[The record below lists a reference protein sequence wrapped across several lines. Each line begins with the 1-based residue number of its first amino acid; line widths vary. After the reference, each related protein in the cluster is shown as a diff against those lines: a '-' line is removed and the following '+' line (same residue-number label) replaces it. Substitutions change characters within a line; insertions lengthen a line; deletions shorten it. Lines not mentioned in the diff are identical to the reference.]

1 MKSNQS
7 DLEVCFSSQK
17 NKLRIFCVYRISKR
31 QKRNKLTKRIL
42 DCRASSRRCIIRK
55 EQFKGYQMA
64 RKRKGKS
71 IIREQW
77 HSMDVI
83 SEQDRSKTGRCRVNP
98 LVALHAVTPAKLF
111 STRSDSRFTANAV
124 SSVSQDFHRT
134 SLVRK
139 TFLS

>member
-1 MKSNQS
+1 MKYVFRRKKINYVSFA
-7 DLEVCFSSQK
+7 C
-17 NKLRIFCVYRISKR
+17 IVYRNARKEINW
-31 QKRNKLTKRIL
+31 RNVYSIVH
-42 DCRASSRRCIIRK
+42 ASSRRCIIRK

-83 SEQDRSKTGRCRVNP
+83 SEWDRSKTGRCWANP